1 VRAVVTYGGFAMEHP
16 ECGGALRDAGLAL
29 EMSPRD
35 HDRAADEMIELVG
48 DAVAVIADA
57 DPFDEGVLA
66 RCPDLR
72 IIARCGVGLDSI
84 DLDAAARAGVAV
96 TITPDVNNEAVADH
110 ALALI
115 LAAVRRLR
123 EQDALVR
130 GGGWRSFET
139 VSWQLH
145 GATVGIVGY
154 GAIGRAVA
162 RRLAGFGVELLV
174 HDPFVDQ
181 AEVTLTE
188 LDELLARSD
197 VVTLHMPLSPQTR
210 AIIDARTIALMRP
223 GAVIVNTARGPVI
236 DQDALVDAL
245 RGGHLG
251 AAGLDVFEVEPP
263 LGSPLLELPNVI
275 LSPHVGG
282 ISDASNLAM
291 SRMATASV
299 LEALQ
304 NRSQ

>member
-1 VRAVVTYGGFAMEHP
+1 VRAIVTYGGYAIEHP
-16 ECGGALRDAGLAL
+16 ECGGALREAGFEL
-29 EMSPRD
+29 EVSPRD
-35 HDRAADEMIELVG
+35 HDRSAAEMIELIDG
-48 DAVAVIADA
+48 AFAVIADA
-57 DPFDEGVLA
+57 DPFDETVFA
-66 RCPDLR
+66 AAPDLR

-96 TITPDVNNEAVADH
+96 TITPEVNNEAVADH

-115 LAAVRRLR
+115 LAAVRRLH
-123 EQDALVR
+123 EQDAIVR

-174 HDPFVDQ
+174 HDPFVHDV
-181 AEVTLTE
+181 EVTD

-197 VVTLHMPLSPQTR
+197 VVTLHTPLSPQTR
-210 AIIDARTIALMRP
+210 GIVDARAIALMKP
-223 GAVIVNTARGPVI
+223 DAVIVNTARGPVI

-245 RGGHLG
+245 RGGRLG

-299 LEALQ
+299 LDAVQ

>member
-1 VRAVVTYGGFAMEHP
+1 
-16 ECGGALRDAGLAL
+16 
-29 EMSPRD
+29 
-35 HDRAADEMIELVG
+35 
-48 DAVAVIADA
+48 
-57 DPFDEGVLA
+57 
-66 RCPDLR
+66 
-72 IIARCGVGLDSI
+72 
-84 DLDAAARAGVAV
+84 
-96 TITPDVNNEAVADH
+96 
-110 ALALI
+110 
-115 LAAVRRLR
+115 
-123 EQDALVR
+123 
-130 GGGWRSFET
+130 
-139 VSWQLH
+139 
-145 GATVGIVGY
+145 
-154 GAIGRAVA
+154 
-162 RRLAGFGVELLV
+162 V
-174 HDPFVDQ
+174 HDPFVDH
-181 AEVTLTE
+181 AEVTLTD

>member
-16 ECGGALRDAGLAL
+16 DCGGALREAGLQL
-29 EMSPRD
+29 HMSPRD
-35 HDRAADEMIELVG
+35 HDRSADEMIELIDG
-48 DAVAVIADA
+48 AVAVIADA
-57 DPFDEGVLA
+57 DPFDERVLTSA
-66 RCPDLR
+66 PQLR
-72 IIARCGVGLDSI
+72 IIARCGVGLDAI
-84 DLDAAARAGVAV
+84 DLEAAARAGVAV
-96 TITPDVNNEAVADH
+96 TITPEVNNEAVADH

-123 EQDALVR
+123 EQDAIVR

-162 RRLAGFGVELLV
+162 RRLAAFGVELLV
-174 HDPFVDQ
+174 HDPFVTDV
-181 AEVTLTE
+181 EVTA

-197 VVTLHMPLSPQTR
+197 VVTLHMPLTPETR
-210 AIIDARTIALMRP
+210 GIIGARAFARMKP
-223 GAVIVNTARGPVI
+223 GTVIVNTARGPVI
-236 DQDALVDAL
+236 DQDALIDAL
-245 RGGHLG
+245 RSGHLG

-263 LGSPLLELPNVI
+263 TGSPLLELPNVI

-299 LEALQ
+299 LDVLQ

>member
-1 VRAVVTYGGFAMEHP
+1 MEHA
-16 ECGGALRDAGLAL
+16 ECGGALRDAGLQL

-35 HDRAADEMIELVG
+35 HDRTADEMIGLVG

-57 DPFDEGVLA
+57 DPFDEAVLA
-66 RCPDLR
+66 AAPYLR

-130 GGGWRSFET
+130 GGGWRSFDI

-174 HDPFVDQ
+174 HDPFVEAAD
-181 AEVTLTE
+181 VTLTD
-188 LDELLARSD
+188 LDELLAASD
-197 VVTLHMPLSPQTR
+197 VVTLHMPLTPQTR
-210 AIIDARTIALMRP
+210 GIIDARALALMKRD
-223 GAVIVNTARGPVI
+223 AVIVNTARGPVI
-236 DQDALVDAL
+236 DQDALIEAL
-245 RGGHLG
+245 RSGQLG

-263 LGSPLLELPNVI
+263 VGSPLLELPNVI

>member
-1 VRAVVTYGGFAMEHP
+1 MRAVVTYGGFAIDHP
-16 ECGGALRDAGLAL
+16 DCGGALRDAGFEL
-29 EMSPRD
+29 EVSPRD
-35 HDRAADEMIELVG
+35 HDRSAQEMIGLVDG
-48 DAVAVIADA
+48 AFAVIADA
-57 DPFDEGVLA
+57 DPFDETVFA
-66 RCPDLR
+66 AAPDLR

-96 TITPDVNNEAVADH
+96 TITPEVNNEAVADH
-110 ALALI
+110 TLALI
-115 LAAVRRLR
+115 LAAVRRLG
-123 EQDALVR
+123 EQDAIVR
-130 GGGWRSFET
+130 GGGWRSFDT

-174 HDPFVDQ
+174 HDPFVDDV
-181 AEVTLTE
+181 EGTD
-188 LDELLARSD
+188 LDELLVRSD
-197 VVTLHMPLSPQTR
+197 VVTLHMPLTPQTR
-210 AIIDARTIALMRP
+210 GIVDARAIALMKP
-223 GAVIVNTARGPVI
+223 DAVIVNTARGPVI
-236 DQDALVDAL
+236 DQDALIDAL
-245 RGGHLG
+245 RGGRLG
-251 AAGLDVFEVEPP
+251 AAGLDVFAVEPP

-299 LEALQ
+299 LDALQ

>member
-16 ECGGALRDAGLAL
+16 ECGGALRAAGLQL
-29 EMSPRD
+29 HMSPRD
-35 HDRAADEMIELVG
+35 HDRSADEMIELIDG
-48 DAVAVIADA
+48 AVAVIADA
-57 DPFDEGVLA
+57 DPFDERVLA
-66 RCPDLR
+66 SAPQLR
-72 IIARCGVGLDSI
+72 IIARCGVGLDTI
-84 DLDAAARAGVAV
+84 DLDAAGRAGVAV
-96 TITPDVNNEAVADH
+96 TITPEVNNEAVADH

-123 EQDALVR
+123 EQDAIVR

-174 HDPFVDQ
+174 HDPFVEDV
-181 AEVTLTE
+181 EVTGLA
-188 LDELLARSD
+188 ELLARSD
-197 VVTLHMPLSPQTR
+197 VVTLHMPLTPETR
-210 AIIDARTIALMRP
+210 GIVDAQAIALMKP
-223 GAVIVNTARGPVI
+223 DAVIVNTARGPVI
-236 DQDALVDAL
+236 DQDALIDAL
-245 RGGHLG
+245 RSGRLG
-251 AAGLDVFEVEPP
+251 AAGLDVFAVEPP

-299 LEALQ
+299 LDALQ

>member
-16 ECGGALRDAGLAL
+16 DCGGALREAGLQL
-29 EMSPRD
+29 HVSPRD
-35 HDRAADEMIELVG
+35 HDRSADEMIELIDG
-48 DAVAVIADA
+48 AVAVIADA
-57 DPFDEGVLA
+57 DPFDERVFA
-66 RCPDLR
+66 SAPQLR
-72 IIARCGVGLDSI
+72 IIARCGVGLDAI

-96 TITPDVNNEAVADH
+96 TITPEVNNEAVADH

-115 LAAVRRLR
+115 LAAVRRLG
-123 EQDALVR
+123 EQDAIVR

-145 GATVGIVGY
+145 GTTVGIVGY

-174 HDPFVDQ
+174 HDPFVTDV
-181 AEVTLTE
+181 EVTE

-197 VVTLHMPLSPQTR
+197 VVTLHMPLTPQTR
-210 AIIDARTIALMRP
+210 GIIGPRAFARMKP
-223 GAVIVNTARGPVI
+223 GAVVVNTARGPVI
-236 DQDALVDAL
+236 DQDALIAAL
-245 RGGHLG
+245 RSGRLG

-263 LGSPLLELPNVI
+263 TGSPLLELPNVV

-299 LEALQ
+299 LDVLQ

>member
-1 VRAVVTYGGFAMEHP
+1 MEHA
-16 ECGGALRDAGLAL
+16 ECGGALRDAGLQL

-35 HDRAADEMIELVG
+35 HDRTADEMIGLVG

-57 DPFDEGVLA
+57 DPFDEAVLA
-66 RCPDLR
+66 AAPHLR

-130 GGGWRSFET
+130 GGGWRSFDI

-174 HDPFVDQ
+174 HDPFVEAAD
-181 AEVTLTE
+181 VTLTD
-188 LDELLARSD
+188 LDELLAASD
-197 VVTLHMPLSPQTR
+197 VVTLHMPLTPQTR
-210 AIIDARTIALMRP
+210 GIIDARALALMKRD
-223 GAVIVNTARGPVI
+223 AVIVNTARGPVI
-236 DQDALVDAL
+236 DQDALIEAL
-245 RGGHLG
+245 RSGQLG

-263 LGSPLLELPNVI
+263 VGSPLLELPNVI